1 MIYPDGS
8 GRPFA
13 PAEEGRRVVP
23 IEHDG
28 REIAALD
35 YDAALDD
42 DPELVEAVT
51 AAATIALENELLH
64 EESATRL
71 AELQASRERIVTAGD
86 TERRRLERN
95 LHDGAQQRLVALAMQ
110 LRLIEHQIHDDPAAA
125 ERLVKSASEELALS
139 IGRAA
144 RARARHPPGRARSW
158 ARAGAAN
165 ARRAGD
171 RSRPAC
177 RYEDPQRL
185 PETVEIA
192 AYFVA
197 SEALANVAK
206 YAQAK
211 TAAVQ
216 RDAHER
222 HRGGRDLRRRHRRRR
237 RVARLGPARARR
249 SRRGARR
256 PAARAEPTRARHDR
270 QGGAAVRVVIADD
283 SLLVREGI
291 ASLLRRAGF
300 DVVAEADDG
309 DQLVAAVDEHVP
321 DAVVVDVRM
330 PPTHTEEG
338 LEAAR
343 AIRSRHPR
351 VGILILSQQV
361 EVGLAMRALVE
372 NPQGLGYLLKER
384 VTDIEDFARTLRHV
398 AAGGSALDPQIV
410 SSLLADPRGD
420 GPLSTLTPREHE
432 VLELVA
438 EGRTNK
444 AIADRMGVSQRAV
457 TKHVT
462 SIFSKLDLPPGEDDH
477 RRILA
482 VLTFLRR

>member
-1 MIYPDGS
+1 M
-8 GRPFA
+8 
-13 PAEEGRRVVP
+13 
-23 IEHDG
+23 
-28 REIAALD
+28 
-35 YDAALDD
+35 
-42 DPELVEAVT
+42 
-51 AAATIALENELLH
+51 
-64 EESATRL
+64 
-71 AELQASRERIVTAGD
+71 
-86 TERRRLERN
+86 
-95 LHDGAQQRLVALAMQ
+95 
-110 LRLIEHQIHDDPAAA
+110 
-125 ERLVKSASEELALS
+125 
-139 IGRAA
+139 
-144 RARARHPPGRARSW
+144 
-158 ARAGAAN
+158 
-165 ARRAGD
+165 
-171 RSRPAC
+171 
-177 RYEDPQRL
+177 
-185 PETVEIA
+185 
-192 AYFVA
+192 
-197 SEALANVAK
+197 
-206 YAQAK
+206 
-211 TAAVQ
+211 
-216 RDAHER
+216 
-222 HRGGRDLRRRHRRRR
+222 
-237 RVARLGPARARR
+237 
-249 SRRGARR
+249 
-256 PAARAEPTRARHDR
+256 
-270 QGGAAVRVVIADD
+270 RVVIADD

-309 DQLVAAVDEHVP
+309 DQLVTAVDEHVP

-338 LEAAR
+338 LQAAR

-410 SSLLADPRGD
+410 SNLLADPRGD